1 MSNEPTKGKFQPV
14 LVELVAGET
23 YWWCRCGKSQA
34 QPFCDGSHKGTDF
47 GPKKVEIKEVRT
59 LAWCGCKHSKN
70 GAMCDG
76 SHAGLV

>member
-34 QPFCDGSHKGTDF
+34 QPFCDGSHKGTGIEPMEYKAERD
-47 GPKKVEIKEVRT
+47 RRALLCT
-59 LAWCGCKHSKN
+59 CKQTKT
-70 GAMCDG
+70 APICDN
-76 SHAGLV
+76 SHLKL